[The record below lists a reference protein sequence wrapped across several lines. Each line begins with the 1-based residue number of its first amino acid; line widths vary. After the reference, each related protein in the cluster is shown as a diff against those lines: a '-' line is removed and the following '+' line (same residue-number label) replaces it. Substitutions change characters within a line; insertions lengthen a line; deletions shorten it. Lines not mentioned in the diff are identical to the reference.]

1 MYLKEI
7 TSLNKLFYS
16 QYKPSVLLLTKHY
29 SGGQI
34 KKNEMGWACGTCGR
48 QEMCIEGFR
57 GKSREEELR
66 RRLMYKWE
74 DNIKMDLDVDA

>member
-16 QYKPSVLLLTKHY
+16 QYKPSVLLLTNYY

-34 KKNEMGWACGTCGR
+34 KKNGMGGACGMCGR
-48 QEMCIEGFR
+48 QERCIEGFD
-57 GKSREEELR
+57 GKTREEERR

-74 DNIKMDLDVDA
+74 DNIKVDLGVEA